1 MATVYRASY
10 VSLHVRKSNRAALAL
25 YKDTLGFTV
34 KEIEK
39 KYCTSMALCRHA
51 CAKFCPQ
58 MLTAKMLTRCGCLSS
73 TSRGERYIYV
83 CSLYIIHPVRASI
96 HTYSSCCTT
105 LLGLRRLT
113 EWQLQQLQLLAE
125 HLCLHPASSP
135 PLPHLDA
142 SWCFSPRLHYH
153 FYLQT

>member
-39 KYCTSMALCRHA
+39 KYCTSMAFCRHA
-51 CAKFCPQ
+51 CAKFCSQ

-73 TSRGERYIYV
+73 TSRGKKCIYV

-96 HTYSSCCTT
+96 HTYSSCCTM
-105 LLGLRRLT
+105 LLDLQGLLSGN
-113 EWQLQQLQLLAE
+113 L
-125 HLCLHPASSP
+125 SSFN
-135 PLPHLDA
+135 
-142 SWCFSPRLHYH
+142 C
-153 FYLQT
+153 